1 MDKAVSKSQFK
12 ARALQYFREIEE
24 SGRALIVTDH
34 GRPVIKVTPYH
45 PDADE
50 LLRALR
56 GSVISYKQPME
67 PVGIDAW
74 DVLK

>member
-56 GSVISYKQPME
+56 GSVISYKQPMD